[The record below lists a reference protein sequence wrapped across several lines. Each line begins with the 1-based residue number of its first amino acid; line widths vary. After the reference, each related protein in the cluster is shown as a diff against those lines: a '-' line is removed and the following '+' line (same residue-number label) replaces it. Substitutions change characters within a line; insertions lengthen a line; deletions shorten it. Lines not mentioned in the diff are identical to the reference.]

1 MKRNKKEE
9 NVEKEVAKQLSVT
22 QYCIAYTCPEEK
34 EEGNI
39 LKRIKVMKK

>member
-22 QYCIAYTCPEEK
+22 QHCIGMNEE
-34 EEGNI
+34 
-39 LKRIKVMKK
+39 IKP